1 MTGRRNVRADPRT
14 AETGFAPLTFT
25 PNNALK
31 RHAGPALLADR
42 FGDIVAANAAA
53 TALVAALREGALP
66 ALAGR
71 MARVATDGL
80 PHSEKVEVPGT
91 NGGQALEVSLIP
103 HGHAPDDVSVLL
115 LARDVTADRNL
126 TQALVASRQLFKD
139 LVTCSSDFA
148 WETKADGT
156 FSFVSPRGAL
166 GYTAHELAGKP
177 ARGLIDRQHPI
188 GGLLPFGSDLPVYS
202 VELWVKRKDGKS
214 ACLLVSSVPVLDDD
228 GHRLGAR
235 GVCRDVTL
243 ARERDMALE
252 RARNRER
259 LQNRLIDTIRN
270 EVDPRRMLTVAAE
283 SIAGALAAAHCWVYL
298 RGEDRALKLAA
309 DYGGIEGVPVE
320 SEIDAQIKDAK
331 SNPGPYELS
340 VAGTIG
346 LTMPSVCHDVVNG
359 AICVSRAAA
368 QPFDDDARLLLAGV
382 ADHLGIA
389 IEQVLNLQKL
399 ERISRTDEL
408 TGLFNRRAFFEEVNR
423 RHQHLRRVNRQG
435 ALLYVDLDNFKQVN
449 DVHGHQ
455 RGDAALRVVADILR
469 KGSRIADMQ
478 ARLGGDEF
486 ALWLEEVDEAGA
498 IAKARALLQASHLL
512 RPLSGAPDRPL
523 GFSVGIAV
531 SALDRP
537 ETVQELV
544 ARADEAMYRAK
555 RSGKGNFALTRPGED
570 TSHARAEAKPC

>member
-1 MTGRRNVRADPRT
+1 MTGRRTVRADARS

-25 PNNALK
+25 PDHALK
-31 RHAGPALLADR
+31 RHPGPALLADR

-80 PHSEKVEVPGT
+80 PHSEEVEVPGT
-91 NGGQALEVSLIP
+91 NGGQALEVSLIQ
-103 HGHAPDDVSVLL
+103 HGHTPDDVSVLL

-126 TQALVASRQLFKD
+126 TQALIASRQLFKD

-166 GYTAHELAGKP
+166 GFTAHELSGKP

-188 GGLLPFGSDLPVYS
+188 GGLLPFESDLPVDS

-214 ACLLVSSVPVLDDD
+214 ACLLVSSVPVLDED

-235 GVCRDVTL
+235 GVCRDITL

-259 LQNRLIDTIRN
+259 LQNQLIDTIRN

-283 SIAGALAAAHCWVYL
+283 AIAAAVAAAHCWVYL

-309 DYGGIEGVPVE
+309 DYGGMEGVPVE

-331 SNPGPYELS
+331 SNPGPYELA

-346 LTMPSVCHDVVNG
+346 LTMPSVCHDIVNG
-359 AICVSRAAA
+359 AICVSRAASE
-368 QPFDDDARLLLAGV
+368 PFNDDARLLLAGV

-408 TGLFNRRAFFEEVNR
+408 TRLFNRRAFFEEVNR
-423 RHQHLRRVNRQG
+423 RHQHLRRMNRQG

-498 IAKARALLQASHLL
+498 IAKARALLQASLLL
-512 RPLSGAPDRPL
+512 RPLSGSPDRPL